1 MILLEK
7 GTLNQKNVIFPESM
21 QLDIEERSSRAVLQ
35 LGPEAPEISIGDW
48 MRDDSGPGAG
58 IVWRVAAVE
67 PSYETGERR
76 VTLEHIISELKDTI
90 IFGELKLNGS
100 ATNALQKIL
109 NRSEHWML
117 GSCAYSKSL
126 PYEFDGDTLF
136 EAVEG
141 VCETL
146 EDSCWDYDLSSLPFK
161 LHIRQLG
168 SDVGSE
174 MRAGRNIKTIRK
186 TIDKSNMYTRFYP
199 IGKEELKLSGSTKYV
214 SRNEDKYGT
223 ISRSETNQAI
233 SSQSMLRAWAEGRL
247 ARHCDPTV
255 NITVE
260 GLELADATGEPLDR
274 FTVLTMCRIPIPEI
288 GEIITERI
296 TKLSYRDKIGNPE
309 TVTVTMSNKTEDVM
323 TLTSQIREEN
333 AKTRSGGRAGSKK
346 AEEDHAW
353 FTDTTE
359 HVSMTAE
366 AIVGKNPDGSVDWG
380 RVADI
385 TVNGNGIYSTVTKT
399 EKDMVTAQSKIEQLE
414 NSINLTVQAIGG
426 ADGKITAASIALAIN
441 KNGSNAIISADH
453 ISLNGTTKL
462 NEVLQ
467 VNGTSAYFAR
477 PVYFN
482 YNGTQGSFSGGTL
495 RARSIYTDTNRL
507 MHVADVTVSGNTL
520 TVTYDDGTTKNFS
533 KATTLEGAWNSSRKL
548 TVNAY
553 QINSGTRTLVGT
565 FETTVVGSI
574 AAADFTDWDDY
585 WGTAKLHA
593 LVGSSETPITIGN
606 VLVNA
611 KAAYDAGKASVPS
624 YSNSAV
630 LTFVRFDDD
639 YEEYIYR
646 SEDLI
651 TRQSAGATK
660 TVHYN

>member
-7 GTLNQKNVIFPESM
+7 GTLTQKDVIFPESM
-21 QLDIEERSSRAVLQ
+21 QLDLEERNSRAVLQ
-35 LGPEAPEISIGDW
+35 LGPEAPEVTIGDW
-48 MRDDSGPGAG
+48 MQDDTNPGRG

-67 PSYETGERR
+67 PSYETGTRR

-100 ATNALQKIL
+100 ATNALQNIL
-109 NRSEHWML
+109 NRSAVWML
-117 GSCAYSKSL
+117 GSCAYNRSL

-168 SDVGSE
+168 SDIGSE

-199 IGKEELKLSGSTKYV
+199 IGKEELKLSGSVKYV

-255 NITVE
+255 AITAE
-260 GLELADATGEPLDR
+260 GLELADATGENLDR
-274 FTVLTMCRIPIPEI
+274 FTVNTMCRIPIPEI

-309 TVTVTMSNKTEDVM
+309 TVTVTMSNKTEDVI
-323 TLTSQIREEN
+323 TLTSQIKQEN
-333 AKTRSGGRAGSKK
+333 QAVRSGGRSGSKK

-366 AIVGKNPDGSVDWG
+366 AIVGKNADGTVDWG

-385 TVNGNGIYSTVTKT
+385 TVNGTGIYSTVTKT
-399 EKDMVTAQSKIEQLE
+399 ERDMVTAQSAITQHE
-414 NSINLTVQAIGG
+414 NFIDQTVKAIGK
-426 ADGKITAASIALAIN
+426 DGKVTAASITLSIN
-441 KNGSNAIISADH
+441 DAGSDVVISADH
-453 ISLNGTTKL
+453 IRLAGNVNLNNCMTASGIGVNFLKSVNMTGSNGISIGAGGYLSLGAYSIHLDT
-462 NEVLQ
+462 LQ
-467 VNGTSAYFAR
+467 GMI
-477 PVYFN
+477 
-482 YNGTQGSFSGGTL
+482 
-495 RARSIYTDTNRL
+495 RS
-507 MHVADVTVSGNTL
+507 VSVSGNVLTL
-520 TVTYDDGTTKNFS
+520 KPFYGSPINFS
-533 KATTLEGAWNSSRKL
+533 KATTLSGKWSSEEY
-548 TVNAY
+548 TVTAKQNDE
-553 QINSGTRTLVGT
+553 TVGT
-565 FETTVVGSI
+565 NKTKIKQLNTNGSVSVAGKLVSQDVRVYATENGGSNSVYTGFHQQI
-574 AAADFTDWDDY
+574 TIDAADVYED
-585 WGTAKLHA
+585 
-593 LVGSSETPITIGN
+593 
-606 VLVNA
+606 
-611 KAAYDAGKASVPS
+611 GK
-624 YSNSAV
+624 
-630 LTFVRFDDD
+630 RDG
-639 YEEYIYR
+639 
-646 SEDLI
+646 
-651 TRQSAGATK
+651 AGAYSLFGYFDK
-660 TVHYN
+660 YGTVSVEGQTYTAYITQDTSASASHLALYKK